1 MKTFNESLHSQQ
13 TEAEIL
19 STVSKA
25 EEFEQLK
32 VAPRPPQ
39 QLWVWAETAV
49 CVCVCVRAGPR

>member
-1 MKTFNESLHSQQ
+1 MKTFNENLNSQQ

-32 VAPRPPQ
+32 VAAPPADGPRP
-39 QLWVWAETAV
+39 LS
-49 CVCVCVRAGPR
+49 R